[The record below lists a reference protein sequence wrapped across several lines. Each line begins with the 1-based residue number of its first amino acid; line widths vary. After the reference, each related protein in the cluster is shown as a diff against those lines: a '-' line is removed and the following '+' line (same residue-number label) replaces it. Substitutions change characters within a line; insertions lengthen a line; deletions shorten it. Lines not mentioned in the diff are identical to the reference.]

1 MRSRTVTGVVL
12 LASGLMGIGM
22 GTAHADTEAPS
33 GAATWGSTFQAQS
46 SSGSTS
52 TYDNE
57 VHSGTA
63 SNFGQEITNY
73 ASTGTDY
80 ANQAATSHTVG
91 GSQTQYSSA
100 TNTPAYDSWGSH
112 DPGSSGQ
119 SQTVGGSVTN
129 FANSANSGS
138 NVVGGFVTQGV
149 TGSQYTNDQYSIGG
163 SSTQSSPGSTW

>member
-22 GTAHADTEAPS
+22 GTAHADTEAPAD
-33 GAATWGSTFQAQS
+33 AATWGNTSPAGTS
-46 SSGSTS
+46 SDSTS

-57 VHSGTA
+57 IHSGIA

-73 ASTGTDY
+73 ASAGTHY
-80 ANQAATSHTVG
+80 ANQAATSNTVG

-100 TNTPAYDSWGSH
+100 TDTPDYDSY
-112 DPGSSGQ
+112 DPSASGQ

-129 FANSANSGS
+129 FANTAASGS
-138 NVVGGFVTQGV
+138 NVMGGFVTQGV
-149 TGSQYTNDQYSIGG
+149 ADSQYTNNQSSIGG
-163 SSTQSSPGSTW
+163 SSTQSSPGSVR

>member
-12 LASGLMGIGM
+12 LASGLMGM
-22 GTAHADTEAPS
+22 GTAHADTESPH
-33 GAATWGSTFQAQS
+33 GAATWGSTSQAGA

-52 TYDNE
+52 TYDDE

-73 ASTGTDY
+73 GSAGTDY
-80 ANQAATSHTVG
+80 TNQAVTSNTVG

-100 TNTPAYDSWGSH
+100 TNTPAYDSS
-112 DPGSSGQ
+112 DPRTSGQ
-119 SQTVGGSVTN
+119 SQTTGGSSTDFSN
-129 FANSANSGS
+129 TAASGS

-149 TGSQYTNDQYSIGG
+149 TGSQYTNNQISTGG
-163 SSTQSSPGSTW
+163 SPTQNSPGPV